1 MFQVKSQTPLRK
13 HLLKKFVEE
22 IGEILKMEMK
32 MNSDDEDNCCIRCSN
47 SIESKL
53 NNCTL
58 ALAER
63 LGIRDLA

>member
-1 MFQVKSQTPLRK
+1 
-13 HLLKKFVEE
+13 
-22 IGEILKMEMK
+22 

-47 SIESKL
+47 SIDTKL

-63 LGIRDLA
+63 LGIRDLAQTAIFEDDDDQLMEN